1 MECVLV
7 MMLTFVI
14 FFFLLLFICRMS
26 PTARLCLAA
35 QISQILQ
42 DKFLLVSV
50 LHKPLET
57 QRQVQFYWGS
67 LAADVNAPL

>member
-14 FFFLLLFICRMS
+14 FFFLLFICRMS

-50 LHKPLET
+50 LYKPLET

-67 LAADVNAPL
+67 LAADGNAPL